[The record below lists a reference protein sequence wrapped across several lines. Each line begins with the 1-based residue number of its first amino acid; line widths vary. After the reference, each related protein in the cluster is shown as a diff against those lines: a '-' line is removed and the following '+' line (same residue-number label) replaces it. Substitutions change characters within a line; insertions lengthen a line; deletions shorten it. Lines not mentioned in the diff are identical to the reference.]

1 LNNYREVK
9 ALEGYPNEIR
19 GLDFSEDGELLVTGS
34 DDKSVKVYSTKDWTL
49 KQNWQ
54 EHTSFVYSVKFC
66 PNSNNEVI
74 ASAGGDNSVKIWNP
88 SE

>member
-1 LNNYREVK
+1 MNSYREIKV
-9 ALEGYPNEIR
+9 LEGYTAPID
-19 GLDFSEDGELLVTGS
+19 GLDFSEDGELFVTGS

-54 EHTSFVYSVKFC
+54 EHTSYVYSVKFC

-74 ASAGGDNSVKIWNP
+74 ASAGCGDNSVKLWNP
-88 SE
+88 